1 MKLSWTETGH
11 QGIVNFSLSL
21 SSSLLLSILPDSS
34 FEYSSR
40 RQLSISFTVHLFI
53 FGWDCNLRTAY
64 YVTFSSPE
72 LCSLKSSECSKPDIF
87 LSSSN
92 KS

>member
-1 MKLSWTETGH
+1 MKLSWTENGH
-11 QGIVNFSLSL
+11 QGLVNFSLPL
-21 SSSLLLSILPDSS
+21 SLLLLILPDSS

-40 RQLSISFTVHLFI
+40 RQISISFTVHLFI

-72 LCSLKSSECSKPDIF
+72 
-87 LSSSN
+87 
-92 KS
+92 